1 MASAIHPGG
10 DVMSRRSKDFKDG
23 FMAGW
28 TYALNEFRPEELL
41 DDEDLMYEERS
52 LADAKRSVGIRRKPK
67 RKKAKSGYNK
77 FVAAKSKMSKFK
89 YKTTRGN
96 KKKGMVNMKAIG
108 VAWRKLSAGQK
119 KKWG

>member
-10 DVMSRRSKDFKDG
+10 DVMVSKDYKDG
-23 FMAGW
+23 FNDGWWACIQRWRGDAGM
-28 TYALNEFRPEELL
+28 Y
-41 DDEDLMYEERS
+41 DDEEYDREMES
-52 LADAKRSVGIRRKPK
+52 FADAKRSAGIRRKPK
-67 RKKAKSGYNK
+67 RKAKPSGYNK

-96 KKKGMVNMKAIG
+96 KKKGMVNLKAIG